1 MAKILLVEDD
11 KNLLEIYGARLMA
24 EGYEIVTA
32 QDGEEGLA
40 VASREKPDLI
50 ITDAMMPRVSG
61 LQFLDIL
68 RSTPSTAE
76 IKVIAMTA
84 LSQAEDRAQFEKL
97 GVERFLVKSQVTLED
112 VTRIVSEVLNGTP
125 AVSTDKTAESSMSET
140 TGGTPMPP
148 ATPTNEPVAPEPA
161 MPASGPVTTTPAS
174 EPVIIT
180 PTNPAPAATDT
191 PVTDNASATAPS
203 AEPVSVPVTSADP
216 VMPTTS
222 DMPVIEPPTEGPST
236 PAEAPAPAETSEAAT
251 PTQEEQTE
259 VDQQIQSFID
269 TSPVVNTPAAEAPAM
284 PDEPAETTPETSP
297 TPETTPAPAEPKS
310 DDMPHEPHAHDI
322 AL

>member
-24 EGYEIVTA
+24 EGHEIVTA

-40 VASREKPDLI
+40 VASREKPDLV

-68 RSTPSTAE
+68 RSTPATAN
-76 IKVIAMTA
+76 IKVVAMTA

-125 AVSTDKTAESSMSET
+125 AAASDNAAEPTMSEP
-140 TGGTPMPP
+140 TGGTSMPP
-148 ATPTNEPVAPEPA
+148 TTPTNEPTTPPVDTSSEP
-161 MPASGPVTTTPAS
+161 TTTPAI
-174 EPVIIT
+174 EPVVIT
-180 PTNPAPAATDT
+180 PSNPTPATDVSTT
-191 PVTDNASATAPS
+191 PATDGVVT
-203 AEPVSVPVTSADP
+203 
-216 VMPTTS
+216 PTTT
-222 DMPVIEPPTEGPST
+222 DLPVVEPPSSGPTT
-236 PAEAPAPAETSEAAT
+236 PAEAPAPEATSEVAT
-251 PTQEEQTE
+251 PVQEEQSE
-259 VDQQIQSFID
+259 VDKQIQSFID
-269 TSPVVNTPAAEAPAM
+269 TSPVVNAPTTTPT
-284 PDEPAETTPETSP
+284 EPAPE
-297 TPETTPAPAEPKS
+297 TPAPAEAPAPEEPKA
-310 DDMPHEPHAHDI
+310 DDTAHEPHAHDI

>member
-24 EGYEIVTA
+24 EGHEIVTA

-68 RSTPSTAE
+68 RSTPATAN
-76 IKVIAMTA
+76 IKVVAMTA

-125 AVSTDKTAESSMSET
+125 AAASDNAAEPTMSEP
-140 TGGTPMPP
+140 TGGTSMPP
-148 ATPTNEPVAPEPA
+148 ATPTNEPTTPVDAPSEP
-161 MPASGPVTTTPAS
+161 TTTPTN
-174 EPVIIT
+174 EPVVIA
-180 PTNPAPAATDT
+180 PTNPTPATDVSTT
-191 PVTDNASATAPS
+191 PATDGVVTPPAP
-203 AEPVSVPVTSADP
+203 TSDP
-216 VMPTTS
+216 VVVTPTTT
-222 DMPVIEPPTEGPST
+222 DLPVVEPPSSGPTT
-236 PAEAPAPAETSEAAT
+236 PAEAPAPEATSEVAT
-251 PTQEEQTE
+251 PVQEEQSE
-259 VDQQIQSFID
+259 VDKQIQSFID
-269 TSPVVNTPAAEAPAM
+269 TSPVVNAPTTTPT
-284 PDEPAETTPETSP
+284 EPAPE
-297 TPETTPAPAEPKS
+297 TPAPAEAPAPEEPKA
-310 DDMPHEPHAHDI
+310 DDTAHEPHAHDI

>member
-11 KNLLEIYGARLMA
+11 RNLLEIYGARLMA
-24 EGYEIVTA
+24 DGHEIVTA

-68 RSTPSTAE
+68 RSTPATAD

-112 VTRIVSEVLNGTP
+112 VTRIVSEVLNGSPAAAAVADSPTETP
-125 AVSTDKTAESSMSET
+125 PTDATTTPVDTPPSDQIVANTPVIDPVIVSPVASPSDTSSTMAASTDMPVVE
-140 TGGTPMPP
+140 PP
-148 ATPTNEPVAPEPA
+148 AD
-161 MPASGPVTTTPAS
+161 GPVTPA
-174 EPVIIT
+174 E
-180 PTNPAPAATDT
+180 PAAQTDT
-191 PVTDNASATAPS
+191 T
-203 AEPVSVPVTSADP
+203 
-216 VMPTTS
+216 
-222 DMPVIEPPTEGPST
+222 
-236 PAEAPAPAETSEAAT
+236 EAAT
-251 PTQEEQTE
+251 PTKEEQSE
-259 VDQQIQSFID
+259 VDKQIQSFID
-269 TSPVVNTPAAEAPAM
+269 TSPLVNTPPVEPTTQSAEVAH
-284 PDEPAETTPETSP
+284 EPATD
-297 TPETTPAPAEPKS
+297 KS
-310 DDMPHEPHAHDI
+310 TDTENHESHPHDI